1 MNFETK
7 MLFPYSKFAI
17 TSSILEKRKGK
28 ERDGRER
35 GGKRQEK
42 EGKKVQREKREIMLL
57 LACKI
62 LILKSLDVFCFFK
75 KCCFVS
81 LYYLESLKWTDLP

>member
-62 LILKSLDVFCFFK
+62 LLLKSLDVFCFFK
-75 KCCFVS
+75 KCCFFS